1 METQEYKHI
10 YIGKDCARV
19 WLIES
24 GPTTAARSRASRAR
38 AAAVRAPG
46 LRRLLHVR
54 PRRRRGAG
62 KRGVACGLVA
72 RARSS
77 RAARLATSSLAAAA
91 AASGGRRGRIL
102 PTIRSGRSVRGSRV
116 GKQTNDGEGTAD
128 EGNRA
133 AEGTLT
139 WLTTEPA
146 ADDPAPPLSSNEFV
160 GSKLNESSSLLSADC
175 RVAGRGSRRAL
186 TFLVWAG
193 GRKGRFFSFSFLGS
207 LPLVLCGLCTPE
219 RRGGGTRVAHV
230 AMATSP
236 ASSHHDG
243 EECE

>member
-1 METQEYKHI
+1 
-10 YIGKDCARV
+10 
-19 WLIES
+19 
-24 GPTTAARSRASRAR
+24 
-38 AAAVRAPG
+38 
-46 LRRLLHVR
+46 LLHVR

-77 RAARLATSSLAAAA
+77 RAARLATTSLAAAA

-175 RVAGRGSRRAL
+175 RVAGRGSLRAL

-193 GRKGRFFSFSFLGS
+193 GRKGRFFFRFPFSALSLLSCVVSALRSGGAAEHALLTCSRSHGHQPVATTAERSASKCWPLGVTAW
-207 LPLVLCGLCTPE
+207 PRHAC
-219 RRGGGTRVAHV
+219 
-230 AMATSP
+230 
-236 ASSHHDG
+236 
-243 EECE
+243 